1 MPSDDLTKWIT
12 SEIDFYALLGLTP
25 ESFTADE
32 LRRAYRKTALQY
44 HPDKLGAAF
53 DADKYEQ
60 FQAANDVLAD
70 PESKQKYDNFRN
82 ARMQRQ
88 RAAALFEGKRRAMKE
103 DLEARER
110 GGSLG
115 KRSREDEE
123 MDENIKK
130 LAEEGRKRRVKRESM
145 MSENVSTPSSPM
157 SAPRPPPHV
166 QSQSQSQPRPQP
178 STSATSN
185 SEDEKVARLER
196 LIAEATAAKAKRK
209 ADKKARKAGK
219 SSKCPAPDTTFKAES
234 KSVYTGVHTVPC
246 ATP

>member
-82 ARMQRQ
+82 GRMQRQ

-145 MSENVSTPSSPM
+145 MSENVSSPSSPM
-157 SAPRPPPHV
+157 SAPRPPP
-166 QSQSQSQPRPQP
+166 QAQSQSQPRPQP

-219 SSKCPAPDTTFKAES
+219 SSESSTPDTSFKADS
-234 KSVYTGVHTVPC
+234 NAAFNGVHAVPC